1 MPINTRRPGSPVAAV
16 MEYLLPRDRLLL
28 QLLDVHRVLTTGQI
42 ATLLFASTRRCQ
54 DRLRRLHQ
62 LGLLERWRH
71 RDGYGGSQ
79 PWRWT
84 LGPVGM
90 QLQAAAGGLSP
101 PSPKT
106 IRDRLSALVTSTQLD
121 HRIGVNQ
128 FFVDLVAHARTHPGT
143 ALVRWW
149 PEQRAASLVQQAV
162 VPDGHGL
169 WHTDGRTC
177 AWFLEWDSGT
187 EDLPRLV
194 AKIAGYEKAARSGGP
209 AWPVLLYLHSRVRE
223 DNLHQ
228 LLAGAVG
235 RCPVA
240 TAART
245 PDSPGP
251 AGMVWRL
258 LGSGRRLPLHQLG
271 GQVDTPAAADWR
283 DDYTTGRKFSP
294 K

>member
-1 MPINTRRPGSPVAAV
+1 MPTNTRRATSPVAAV

-28 QLLDVHRVLTTGQI
+28 QVLDVHHVLTTGQV
-42 ATLLFASTRRCQ
+42 ATLLGFGSLRRCQ

-71 RDGYGGSQ
+71 RNGYGGSQ

-90 QLQAAAGGLSP
+90 QLQAAATGHSP
-101 PSPKT
+101 PSQKT
-106 IRDRLSALVTSTQLD
+106 IRDRLAALVASPTLE
-121 HRIGVNQ
+121 HRAGVNQ
-128 FFVDLVAHARTHPGT
+128 FFVDLVAHTRADHAAR
-143 ALVRWW
+143 LVRWW
-149 PEQRAASLVQQAV
+149 PEQQAASLLHQGV

-169 WHTDGRTC
+169 WRAEGITT
-177 AWFLEWDSGT
+177 AWFLEWDSGA

-209 AWPVLLYLHSRVRE
+209 AWPVLLHLHSRIRE

-228 LLAGAVG
+228 LLAGALG

-245 PDSPGP
+245 PGSPGP
-251 AGMVWRL
+251 AGAVWRL
-258 LGSGRRLPLHQLG
+258 LGGSGRLPLHRLG
-271 GQVDTPAAADWR
+271 GQVDTPPAADWS
-283 DDYTTGRKFSP
+283 DDYTTGA
-294 K
+294 

>member
-1 MPINTRRPGSPVAAV
+1 MPTNTRRATSPVAAV

-28 QLLDVHRVLTTGQI
+28 QLLDVHFVLTTGQVT
-42 ATLLFASTRRCQ
+42 TLLGFGSLRRCQ

-90 QLQAAAGGLSP
+90 QLQAAAAGQSP
-101 PSPKT
+101 PSPRRV
-106 IRDRLSALVTSTQLD
+106 RDRLAALVTSPDLT

-128 FFVDLVAHARTHPGT
+128 FFTDLVAHGRTHPETG
-143 ALVRWW
+143 LVRWW
-149 PEQRAASLVQQAV
+149 PEQKAASLVQQTV

-169 WHTDGRTC
+169 WHADGITC
-177 AWFLEWDSGT
+177 AWFLEWDSGA
-187 EDLPRLV
+187 EELPRLV

-209 AWPVLLYLHSRVRE
+209 AWPVLLYLHSPVRE

-228 LLAGAVG
+228 LLAGALG

-245 PDSPGP
+245 PGSPGP
-251 AGMVWRL
+251 AGAVWRL
-258 LGSGRRLPLHQLG
+258 LGGAGRLPLHRLA
-271 GQVDTPAAADWR
+271 GQVDTPAAADWA
-283 DDYTTGRKFSP
+283 DDYTTGG
-294 K
+294 